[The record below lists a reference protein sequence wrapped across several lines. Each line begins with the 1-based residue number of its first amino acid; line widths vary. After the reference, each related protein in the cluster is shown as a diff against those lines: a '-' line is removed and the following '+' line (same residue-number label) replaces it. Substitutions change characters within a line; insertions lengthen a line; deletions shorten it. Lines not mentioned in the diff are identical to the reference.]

1 MHVDHLVNK
10 ALLRPIEPG
19 VALSGELQGDCFH
32 PVVVHHMTKPAVYGS
47 GPRGLRSFI
56 RRSTRSRLSPDN
68 GLPVRL
74 HPGLGKP
81 TGRRRA
87 KVTRRP
93 ADPRRYD
100 GLDMTHETIVG
111 THCAMVP
118 FAYQS
123 GLQQVFS
130 N

>member
-1 MHVDHLVNK
+1 
-10 ALLRPIEPG
+10 
-19 VALSGELQGDCFH
+19 
-32 PVVVHHMTKPAVYGS
+32 MTKRLGHGA
-47 GPRGLRSFI
+47 GPTRGDRAFDPVLDQEQAFAEHNDR
-56 RRSTRSRLSPDN
+56 
-68 GLPVRL
+68 LPVRL
-74 HPGLGKP
+74 HLVWESQQDVA
-81 TGRRRA
+81 RA